1 MGNSWGYGRRD
12 FLRMLMLSGAAGTLA
27 PIIAACSSGPSSSGT
42 KQGDVLRIAIG
53 TEPGSLDPIHQI
65 SDVGGAIQWE
75 VMQPLTSYFTPDAK
89 LSPQLAESWTASPD
103 AKQFTFTL
111 RKGVK
116 FSDGTPFNAQAVKV
130 NFDRIL
136 DKNHKISNLLDVG
149 LVDTVTVVDDYH
161 VQFALKQ
168 PISFFPY
175 SVAYYVETLVS
186 PDSLTKFGNS
196 YDDIVHP
203 VGTGPYKFV
212 EYAKASHVTLERNE
226 NYWGKKPAWRRLQY
240 SIVPEAASREAMVL
254 SGDAD
259 IALSPPP
266 ADVDKLRQQS
276 GLTVM
281 TQAGNRAIFIGINTT
296 GTHQPLLRDVRVRQ
310 ALNYAVDKE
319 TIISKILFGLGDV
332 ADSPAPKTLSGYKR
346 TGTYPYDPNKAKQL
360 LQAAGAVGMRLTM
373 GSPTGRYLQDFQA
386 ATAVAGYLK
395 DVGITIDGPQT
406 MDFPSY
412 TASLFVPPS
421 KAKFDLSLLGFQSTS
436 TGGCMEFFTTQ
447 FIPPGGLNYAGYSN
461 SQVDSLVSK
470 ADATGPQADANKY
483 FADAQQLIWDD
494 APWLFLWTE
503 KATVLVSK
511 KVQGVKVMPQA
522 TAFVDD
528 SSPA

>member
-1 MGNSWGYGRRD
+1 VDDRWKYGRRD
-12 FLRMLMLSGAAGTLA
+12 FLRMVVFSSAAGSLA
-27 PIIAACSSGPSSSGT
+27 PIIASCSPGPSSGGT
-42 KQGDVLRIAIG
+42 KQGDVLRIAMG

-75 VMQPLTSYFTPDAK
+75 VTQPLTSYFTADAK
-89 LSPQLAESWTASPD
+89 LSPQLAESWTVSPD

-111 RKGVK
+111 RKDVK
-116 FSDGTPFNAQAVKV
+116 FTDGTPFNAQAVKV

-161 VQFALKQ
+161 VQFTLKQ

-175 SVAYYVETLVS
+175 SVAYYVEALVS
-186 PDSLTKFGNS
+186 PDSLTKLGNS
-196 YDDIVHP
+196 YDDVIHP

-226 NYWGKKPAWRRLQY
+226 DYWGKKPAWRKLQF

-266 ADVDKLRQQS
+266 ADVEKLRQQS
-276 GLTVM
+276 GLSVV

-296 GTHQPLLRDVRVRQ
+296 GTRQPLLRDVRVRQ
-310 ALNYAVDKE
+310 AINYAVDKQ
-319 TIISKILFGLGDV
+319 TIISKVLFGLGDA
-332 ADSPAPKTLSGYKR
+332 ADSPAPKVLSGYKR
-346 TGTYPYDPNKAKQL
+346 TGNYAYDPNKAKQL
-360 LQAAGAVGMRLTM
+360 LQAAGATGMTLKM

-395 DVGITIDGPQT
+395 DVGIIVDGPQT
-406 MDFPSY
+406 MDFPTY
-412 TASLFVPPS
+412 AASVFVPPA
-421 KAKFDLSLLGFQSTS
+421 KAKFDLSFLGFQSTS

-447 FIPPGGLNYAGYSN
+447 FIPPGGLNFAGYSN
-461 SQVDSLVSK
+461 PQVDSLVSK
-470 ADATGPQADANKY
+470 ADGTSNQDEANKS
-483 FADAQQLIWDD
+483 FGAAQQLIWDD

-503 KATVLVSK
+503 KATVLVAK

>member
-1 MGNSWGYGRRD
+1 M
-12 FLRMLMLSGAAGTLA
+12 
-27 PIIAACSSGPSSSGT
+27 
-42 KQGDVLRIAIG
+42 
-53 TEPGSLDPIHQI
+53 
-65 SDVGGAIQWE
+65 
-75 VMQPLTSYFTPDAK
+75 
-89 LSPQLAESWTASPD
+89 
-103 AKQFTFTL
+103 
-111 RKGVK
+111 
-116 FSDGTPFNAQAVKV
+116 
-130 NFDRIL
+130 
-136 DKNHKISNLLDVG
+136 
-149 LVDTVTVVDDYH
+149 
-161 VQFALKQ
+161 
-168 PISFFPY
+168 
-175 SVAYYVETLVS
+175 
-186 PDSLTKFGNS
+186 
-196 YDDIVHP
+196 
-203 VGTGPYKFV
+203 
-212 EYAKASHVTLERNE
+212 
-226 NYWGKKPAWRRLQY
+226 
-240 SIVPEAASREAMVL
+240 
-254 SGDAD
+254 
-259 IALSPPP
+259 
-266 ADVDKLRQQS
+266 
-276 GLTVM
+276 
-281 TQAGNRAIFIGINTT
+281 
-296 GTHQPLLRDVRVRQ
+296 
-310 ALNYAVDKE
+310 NYAVDKE